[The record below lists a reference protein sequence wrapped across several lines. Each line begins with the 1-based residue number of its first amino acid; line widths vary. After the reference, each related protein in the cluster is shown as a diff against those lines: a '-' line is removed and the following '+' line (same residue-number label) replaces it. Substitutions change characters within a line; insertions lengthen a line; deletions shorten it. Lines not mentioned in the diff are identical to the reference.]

1 VSGFSEANQ
10 RDGSGRRV
18 GDTGEGRGVPAG
30 GGRRGRR
37 DNGLV
42 ASEYA
47 AAGDVDPRVGEHLL
61 DVLAAGGIAAY
72 LQPSTDQH
80 PVTRTTSLPA
90 RPTDRLFVDREHLG
104 AAREYLR
111 EVSTDGEVGTD
122 AVRDEGGDP
131 AEPDVDA
138 AWEEIVATFDAP
150 VDPADPPWPKSEEV
164 SLGEPRPLPQIEAWS
179 DPRPEPRRERRP
191 EPPDQSLLDA
201 LDTFGAELPDED
213 EDEDDDA
220 EGYTPPP
227 PPPLPRISAAAALG
241 VVAIVGGLV
250 LFVWPALLP
259 LPGSTVLLLAFGSMV
274 AGFVSLIWRLRPGDD
289 DDDDFDDGARV

>member
-1 VSGFSEANQ
+1 
-10 RDGSGRRV
+10 
-18 GDTGEGRGVPAG
+18 
-30 GGRRGRR
+30 
-37 DNGLV
+37 
-42 ASEYA
+42 
-47 AAGDVDPRVGEHLL
+47 
-61 DVLAAGGIAAY
+61 
-72 LQPSTDQH
+72 
-80 PVTRTTSLPA
+80 
-90 RPTDRLFVDREHLG
+90 
-104 AAREYLR
+104 
-111 EVSTDGEVGTD
+111 
-122 AVRDEGGDP
+122 
-131 AEPDVDA
+131 
-138 AWEEIVATFDAP
+138 
-150 VDPADPPWPKSEEV
+150 V
-164 SLGEPRPLPQIEAWS
+164 SLGDARPLPQIETRS

-201 LDTFGAELPDED
+201 LDTFGAELPD

-259 LPGSTVLLLAFGSMV
+259 LPGGTVLLLAFGSMV